1 MRLFIP
7 FLSALVYSKMSYLV
21 STANNVELSVMNSF
35 IMDEYPHIHKEVNIG
50 DLRCFVMTY
59 PYFPY
64 HLYDNDFVE
73 MIEEDQI
80 VSINHL
86 EYDYLFE
93 DFYDFI
99 SESKATPQKSYY
111 LQQSAIWNLDR
122 VDERGNYLN
131 GNYFYPSTSGDNVDV
146 YIVDTGIDVKHS
158 QFGGRAVW
166 GINTA
171 DNVQTDCNG
180 HGTHVA
186 GTVGSE
192 TYGIA
197 KNVNLISVKVLNC
210 KGSGTFSGILAGLEY
225 VAKSHNAKRNAT
237 SVINMSLGGGRSDTI
252 NKAVA
257 QITRQNIHVIVAAGN
272 SNEDACN
279 SSPASE
285 PSAMTVGATTKAN
298 SIAGFSNWG
307 TCVNILSPGT
317 EIVSTV
323 PNEGVATL
331 QGTSMASPLV
341 AGVYALIL
349 SENPGFSP
357 SVMKKLLTTR
367 CSKGYISGLRNNTV
381 NCFIYSLS

>member
-1 MRLFIP
+1 MLL
-7 FLSALVYSKMSYLV
+7 LSALFALVFSRMSYIV
-21 STANNVELSVMNSF
+21 QISSEVEMSSLNSF
-35 IMDEYPHIHKEVNIG
+35 VIEEYAHIESEFEIG
-50 DLRCFVMTY
+50 DLKGYVMSY
-59 PYFPY
+59 NNFPY
-64 HLYDNDFVE
+64 HLYKNSFVE
-73 MIEEDQI
+73 LIEEDQI
-80 VSINHL
+80 VRVNHL
-86 EYDYLFE
+86 DYDYIFE
-93 DFYDFI
+93 DFVEFI
-99 SESKATPQKSYY
+99 EEPRATPQKSYY
-111 LQQSAIWNLDR
+111 LQQNAIWNLDR

-131 GNYFYPSTSGDNVDV
+131 GNYFYPSTGGDNVDV
-146 YIVDTGIDVKHS
+146 YIVDTGIDIRHS
-158 QFGGRAVW
+158 QFEGRAVW

-171 DNVQTDCNG
+171 DSVQTDCNG

-186 GTVGSE
+186 GTVGSK

-197 KNVNLISVKVLNC
+197 KNVNLIAVKVLNC
-210 KGSGTFSGILAGLEY
+210 KGSGSYSGILAGLEY
-225 VAKSHNAKRNAT
+225 VAKSHASKKNAV
-237 SVINMSLGGGRSDTI
+237 SVINMSLGGGKSDAI

-257 QITRQNIHVIVAAGN
+257 QLTKQNIHVVVAAGN
-272 SNEDACN
+272 SNADACN

-285 PSAMTVGATTKAN
+285 VSAMTVGATTKAN

-323 PNEGVATL
+323 PNEGVSIL

-357 SVMKKLLTTR
+357 EVMKKLLTTR

-381 NCFIYSLS
+381 NCFVYSLN